1 MNLPLR
7 LVGYAM
13 LMYFAATRL
22 ARFGEPLLAAQLHRQ
37 IRSAGIA
44 ALPVVAILAAA
55 TGATAIT
62 QVTALV
68 GQDSD
73 MAQRVLFFGLFF
85 ELAPLLSALVVVSRS
100 SAAIASELA
109 VMNLHDEF
117 TALHRL
123 GVPPAEYLLL
133 PRIVGLAL
141 ALPTVTVF
149 FQVVAVGSGWL
160 ATSLLQHQPLLVV
173 AGHFFDL
180 AGPWLTL
187 ASLLKSA
194 LMGALVGAIACH
206 HGSSAERS
214 TPAISDAAIHAV
226 GNALVAL
233 FLIDVVFALL
243 VYFLR

>member
-1 MNLPLR
+1 MNILLR
-7 LVGYAM
+7 LVSYAM
-13 LMYFAATRL
+13 LMYFAASRL
-22 ARFGEPLLAAQLHRQ
+22 ARFSEPLLATQLHRQ
-37 IRSAGIA
+37 IRGAGIA

-149 FQVVAVGSGWL
+149 FQLCAVGSGWL
-160 ATSLLQHQPLLVV
+160 ATSIMQHQPLLVV

-187 ASLLKSA
+187 ASLVKSA
-194 LMGALVGAIACH
+194 LMGALIGAIACH

-226 GNALVAL
+226 GNSLVAL
-233 FLIDVVFALL
+233 FLIDVMFALL
-243 VYFLR
+243 VYFAR